1 MAGNIYGLDLG
12 TYEIRIYDKK
22 RDRIRREKNTVALK
36 DRKYIF
42 AAGDEAYEIYE
53 KNPSDI
59 QVFFPMKDGVI
70 ARIDDMQYLLCLIL
84 GSGRHA
90 IRGVQYVAAVPTDIT
105 EVEKKAFYDLLLH
118 SEAKARSVRI
128 VERGIAD
135 ALGCGV
141 DVMSEKGVFV
151 ANFGGDTTE
160 LSVISRGNVIMNRL
174 VKKGGHDCDREI
186 VSLVRHN
193 MEFLIGNTT
202 AEMLRRSFGVF
213 SKKNTRQAP
222 VCVSGRDLITG
233 VPSQK
238 DIPVRLVRSA
248 MKETLEM
255 YVEVIRSMIGR
266 TPPDVRSAI
275 MEKGICLTGGMAN
288 MNGMSAYLKKYTGLS
303 VKKVRDPELCAVK
316 GLRKII
322 SDRSYY
328 KQLTY
333 PMYGEDGRWLR

>member
-255 YVEVIRSMIGR
+255 YVEAIRSMIGR

-288 MNGMSAYLKKYTGLS
+288 MNGMSAYLKK
-303 VKKVRDPELCAVK
+303 
-316 GLRKII
+316 
-322 SDRSYY
+322 
-328 KQLTY
+328 
-333 PMYGEDGRWLR
+333 

>member
-1 MAGNIYGLDLG
+1 MKHMKYMKRILLIY
-12 TYEIRIYDKK
+12 R
-22 RDRIRREKNTVALK
+22 
-36 DRKYIF
+36 
-42 AAGDEAYEIYE
+42 
-53 KNPSDI
+53 S
-59 QVFFPMKDGVI
+59 FFPMKDGVI

-128 VERGIAD
+128 VERDRRCARMRRGR
-135 ALGCGV
+135 
-141 DVMSEKGVFV
+141 DVGKGVFV

-213 SKKNTRQAP
+213 SKKIH
-222 VCVSGRDLITG
+222 GRPRYAYQD
-233 VPSQK
+233 
-238 DIPVRLVRSA
+238 
-248 MKETLEM
+248 
-255 YVEVIRSMIGR
+255 VI
-266 TPPDVRSAI
+266 
-275 MEKGICLTGGMAN
+275 
-288 MNGMSAYLKKYTGLS
+288 
-303 VKKVRDPELCAVK
+303 
-316 GLRKII
+316 
-322 SDRSYY
+322 
-328 KQLTY
+328 
-333 PMYGEDGRWLR
+333 

>member
-174 VKKGGHDCDREI
+174 VKMGGHDCDR
-186 VSLVRHN
+186 
-193 MEFLIGNTT
+193 
-202 AEMLRRSFGVF
+202 
-213 SKKNTRQAP
+213 
-222 VCVSGRDLITG
+222 
-233 VPSQK
+233 
-238 DIPVRLVRSA
+238 
-248 MKETLEM
+248 
-255 YVEVIRSMIGR
+255 
-266 TPPDVRSAI
+266 
-275 MEKGICLTGGMAN
+275 
-288 MNGMSAYLKKYTGLS
+288 
-303 VKKVRDPELCAVK
+303 
-316 GLRKII
+316 
-322 SDRSYY
+322 
-328 KQLTY
+328 
-333 PMYGEDGRWLR
+333 

>member
-213 SKKNTRQAP
+213 SKK
-222 VCVSGRDLITG
+222 
-233 VPSQK
+233 
-238 DIPVRLVRSA
+238 
-248 MKETLEM
+248 
-255 YVEVIRSMIGR
+255 
-266 TPPDVRSAI
+266 
-275 MEKGICLTGGMAN
+275 
-288 MNGMSAYLKKYTGLS
+288 KYTAGS
-303 VKKVRDPELCAVK
+303 GMRI
-316 GLRKII
+316 G
-322 SDRSYY
+322 
-328 KQLTY
+328 T
-333 PMYGEDGRWLR
+333 

>member
-141 DVMSEKGVFV
+141 DVMSEKGFSSPIL
-151 ANFGGDTTE
+151 AGIRQNYPSFPGECDHEPPGEKRAGMTATGKSF
-160 LSVISRGNVIMNRL
+160 LS
-174 VKKGGHDCDREI
+174 
-186 VSLVRHN
+186 
-193 MEFLIGNTT
+193 
-202 AEMLRRSFGVF
+202 
-213 SKKNTRQAP
+213 
-222 VCVSGRDLITG
+222 
-233 VPSQK
+233 
-238 DIPVRLVRSA
+238 
-248 MKETLEM
+248 
-255 YVEVIRSMIGR
+255 Y
-266 TPPDVRSAI
+266 
-275 MEKGICLTGGMAN
+275 GIIWN
-288 MNGMSAYLKKYTGLS
+288 S
-303 VKKVRDPELCAVK
+303 
-316 GLRKII
+316 
-322 SDRSYY
+322 
-328 KQLTY
+328 
-333 PMYGEDGRWLR
+333 